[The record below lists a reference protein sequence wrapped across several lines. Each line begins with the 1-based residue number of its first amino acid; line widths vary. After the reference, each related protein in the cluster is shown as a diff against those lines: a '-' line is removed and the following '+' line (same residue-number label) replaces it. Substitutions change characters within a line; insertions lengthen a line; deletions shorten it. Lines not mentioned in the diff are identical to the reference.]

1 MNIELGMIDDFDLRP
16 IRDIVYENLRNAIMK
31 QKLKRGERLV
41 ENTIAEKM
49 NISRTPVREALRQ
62 LESEGLVVHMPR
74 RGTVV
79 QGISR
84 EDALDIYNIRE
95 VLEGLVVRLACER
108 RSQEE
113 VEILH
118 RYMEQMEAAIHAGAY
133 EKLMKLHH
141 EFNDVILQA
150 AQSKRLSGMVKHLH
164 EYLTSMR
171 TVSLEKIQRQEDAL
185 EEHREIVKAI
195 EERCTEEGEEKARVH
210 VQKAREAFLRSGMI
224 RSDAE

>member
-1 MNIELGMIDDFDLRP
+1 MNIELGLIDDFDLRP
-16 IRDIVYENLRNAIMK
+16 IRDIVYENLRNAIME
-31 QKLKRGERLV
+31 QRLKRGERLV

-79 QGISR
+79 QGITR

-108 RSQEE
+108 RSEAE
-113 VEILH
+113 VENLH
-118 RYMEQMEAAIHAGAY
+118 KYIEQMETAIHGNAY
-133 EKLMKLHH
+133 EKLMELHH
-141 EFNDVILQA
+141 EFNDEILQA

-164 EYLTSMR
+164 EYLASMR
-171 TVSLEKIQRQEDAL
+171 TVSLESTERQEDAL
-185 EEHREIVKAI
+185 QEHREIVKAI
-195 EERCTEEGEEKARVH
+195 EERRTEEGEAKARIH
-210 VQKAREAFLRSGMI
+210 VQKAREAFLRRGTI
-224 RSDAE
+224 RG